1 MASFHTNLV
10 SVYFKLI
17 EIYLSG
23 KWHWEFE
30 RGTQPGYFNP
40 PPHFFLQ
47 FIQNRIIGIIGT
59 GFLWAGYPSK
69 NSIKGLN
76 EILKLTVTSGP
87 TSSFLHSSLNSWQ
100 KTNSSFYASSPMTA
114 PVLAIFHLA
123 KYYCVFQSV

>member
-40 PPHFFLQ
+40 PPIF
-47 FIQNRIIGIIGT
+47 
-59 GFLWAGYPSK
+59 
-69 NSIKGLN
+69 
-76 EILKLTVTSGP
+76 
-87 TSSFLHSSLNSWQ
+87 SS
-100 KTNSSFYASSPMTA
+100 NSSKTE
-114 PVLAIFHLA
+114 LLG
-123 KYYCVFQSV
+123 